1 MTGILRVFFAS
12 AVVQMRT
19 QRSLVLI
26 IIGIAQPAIFLA
38 VTLLARRTGNQVQP
52 ASLALGICL
61 VSLWGATI
69 WQTGFVLQSERVDG
83 TLAPV
88 LSRPAN
94 LGAVLV
100 GKAAASTIRS
110 LLFVVPTVAVTML
123 VAREPLPVAAPGAM
137 VAAALAVVVSATVF
151 GLLVGSLFV
160 LTRAAYRIAEA
171 AAYPVFILGGLVL
184 PPELLPGWL
193 QPVAWG
199 VSLHWGAELLSAAAA
214 GVPPPGTAWPM
225 LAGTT
230 AAYGLIAAWLFERMV
245 NRVRR
250 DGTLELY

>member
-1 MTGILRVFFAS
+1 MTGLLRVFLAS
-12 AVVQMRT
+12 AVVQLRT

-38 VTLLARRTGNQVQP
+38 ITLLARRTGSRVDP
-52 ASLALGICL
+52 GALALGICL
-61 VSLWGATI
+61 VGLWSATI
-69 WQTGFVLQSERVDG
+69 WQTGLVLQNERAEG

-88 LSRPAN
+88 LSRPVSF
-94 LGAVLV
+94 GAVLA
-100 GKAAASTIRS
+100 GKATASTIRGV
-110 LLFVVPTVAVTML
+110 LFVVPTVAVTML
-123 VAREPLPVAAPGAM
+123 VARTPLPVARPGAM
-137 VAAALAVVVSATVF
+137 LLAALAVVASAVVF
-151 GLLVGSLFV
+151 GLLISCLFV

-171 AAYPVFILGGLVL
+171 AAYPVFILGGLVV

-193 QPVAWG
+193 QPVAYV
-199 VSLHWGAELLSAAAA
+199 VSLHWGAELLNAAAA
-214 GVPPPGTAWPM
+214 GVPPPGNAWPM
-225 LAGTT
+225 LAVTT